1 MSINS
6 KNFKNFSRLENILI
20 IGNGGRENSLAWA
33 IQKNELI
40 KKVYLIPGN
49 GGSERINKCERI
61 KIDVNKKD
69 ELLEKLD
76 SLKIDLI
83 VIGPE
88 IPLANGLADFLRKK
102 NFKVF
107 GPNKDGAKLE
117 FSKSWAK
124 EFMQDANIPTA
135 NFWKVNSLEEAKRI
149 IDSSSIPL
157 VVKADG
163 LASGKGV
170 FIPDSKDECFC
181 AAESIFNGKFGNA
194 GNVIV
199 LEEKIQGP
207 EVSVFALCDG
217 KRYTLLPTAQ
227 DHKRLNEKDQGPNT
241 GGMGA
246 YSPAPLLTKDYL
258 DKIIKEIIEPTIN
271 ELNKRNIDYRGVIYF
286 GLMITKSGPKVIE
299 YNCRFGDPECQT
311 IMPLMDQNFV
321 FLLEKCSMGSLTGDE
336 KINTSDKVRGCVI
349 AKSKGYPHEYKT
361 GFEISIGKIDSN
373 NCQIFDSGTSLSKNG
388 KLLTDG
394 GRVLSVVCQD
404 KDFDFVFEVFADL
417 VTFFSFFK
425 GVSVDTALLNRID
438 FSLFRN
444 LEIIGIFK

>member
-1 MSINS
+1 MGMHSPSS
-6 KNFKNFSRLENILI
+6 KNFIRLENILI

-33 IQKNELI
+33 IQKNKLV

-49 GGSERINKCERI
+49 AGTERINKCERI
-61 KIDVNKKD
+61 KIDINNKN
-69 ELLEKLD
+69 ELLEKLNFF
-76 SLKIDLI
+76 KIDLV

-135 NFWKVNSLEEAKRI
+135 NFWKVNSLEEAKKI
-149 IDSSSIPL
+149 INSSSIPL

-170 FIPDSKDECFC
+170 FIPNSKDECFK
-181 AAESIFNGKFGNA
+181 AAETIFNGKFGNS
-194 GNVIV
+194 GNVVV

-217 KRYTLLPTAQ
+217 KRYILLPTAQ
-227 DHKRLNEKDQGPNT
+227 DHKRLNEKDKGPNT

-246 YSPAPLLTKDYL
+246 YSPAPLLTEDYL
-258 DKIIKEIIEPTIN
+258 ERIIKEIIEPTIN

-311 IMPLMDQNFV
+311 IMPLMNQNFV
-321 FLLEKCSMGSLTGDE
+321 FLLEKCSMGSLTGYE
-336 KINTSDKVRGCVI
+336 RINTSHKVSGCVI
-349 AKSKGYPHEYKT
+349 ATSEGYPNEYKT
-361 GFEISIGKIDSN
+361 GYQINIGKIDSN
-373 NCQIFDSGTSLSKNG
+373 DCQIFDSGTSFSESG
-388 KLLTDG
+388 KLLTAG
-394 GRVLSVVCQD
+394 GRVLSIVCQD
-404 KDFDFVFEVFADL
+404 KDFDTVFEKAYKNLKEIHFE
-417 VTFFSFFK
+417 
-425 GVSVDTALLNRID
+425 GIY
-438 FSLFRN
+438 FRN
-444 LEIIGIFK
+444 DIGHQVRKNFSKEN